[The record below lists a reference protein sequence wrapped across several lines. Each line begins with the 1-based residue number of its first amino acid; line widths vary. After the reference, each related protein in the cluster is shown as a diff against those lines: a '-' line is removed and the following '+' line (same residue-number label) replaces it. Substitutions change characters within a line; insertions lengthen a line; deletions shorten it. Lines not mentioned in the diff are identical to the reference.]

1 MCRLADECVSDRKYL
16 RAWEWTQWLCVF
28 VCLCV
33 CECWGQEEQEAE
45 KQREEMIKHE
55 KTAEVNG

>member
-16 RAWEWTQWLCVF
+16 RAWVDTVD
-28 VCLCV
+28 VCV
-33 CECWGQEEQEAE
+33 CMSVRECWGQEEQEAE